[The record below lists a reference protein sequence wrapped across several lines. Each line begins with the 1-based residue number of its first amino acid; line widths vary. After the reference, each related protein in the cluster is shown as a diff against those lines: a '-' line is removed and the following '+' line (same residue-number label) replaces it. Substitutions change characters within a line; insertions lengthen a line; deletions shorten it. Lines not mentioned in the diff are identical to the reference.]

1 MYILKNAARNITR
14 SKGRNILIGIIIIVI
29 SAACAITLAI
39 RESANKIVKSYV
51 EKNPFKAEISM
62 NRNKLM
68 ESLREDDKS
77 QEEMINAFNEIKSIT
92 EEEVKSY
99 GDSKYVDSY
108 YYTLSLGI
116 NGDGLT
122 EATDSLVKETTTT
135 KTTTSTRKF
144 SGGAPSGFPGGGPGG
159 YPGGGSSTTKRTTTK
174 KTEKIYNEKA
184 SKGAFT
190 LVGYNSYEDM
200 KEFINGEYK
209 ITDGEVNSDFTGNYA
224 VISEELATLNEI
236 KVGDT
241 IKLVDTDNTK
251 NTYELTV
258 TGIYKENSD
267 ESNKVT
273 NMFSNSA
280 NKIITNTTVVKTIL
294 EKNEDLEATVTP
306 TYILKDMNDADMFAS
321 EVKTKGLGD
330 YYEVTNNVDDIKE
343 ATSSITNVKN
353 FATTFL
359 IVTLVIG
366 SVVLIVINMINIRER
381 KYEIG
386 VLRTIGMKKIKVA
399 FQFMMELLIVALV
412 SLSIGAA
419 VGAFTSVPIANN
431 LLKSEISNAESKY
444 EDASQNFGMTP
455 PDAPSSS
462 SKSSSKSSSSRSSRF
477 NFGQSKIEK
486 VNKINAVVNIK
497 VLGELLGIGVLLTL
511 LSSLA
516 SMVAISR
523 FSPLTILKERS

>member
-1 MYILKNAARNITR
+1 MYILKNAFKNITR
-14 SKGRNILIGIIIIVI
+14 SKGRNILIGIIVIVI
-29 SAACAITLAI
+29 TAACAITLAI

-51 EKNPFKAEISM
+51 EKNPVTAEISM

-68 ESLREDDKS
+68 ESLKDGDKS

-92 EEEVKSY
+92 EEEVISY

-108 YYTLSLGI
+108 YYTLTLGV

-144 SGGAPSGFPGGGPGG
+144 SGGGPGGPGG
-159 YPGGGSSTTKRTTTK
+159 FPGGGSSTTKKTTTK

-200 KEFINGEYK
+200 KEFISGNYK
-209 ITDGEVNSDFTGNYA
+209 IVDGEVSSDFSSNNA
-224 VISEELATLNEI
+224 VISEELATLNSI

-241 IKLVDTDNTK
+241 IKIVDTDDKTK
-251 NTYELTV
+251 TYELV
-258 TGIYKENSD
+258 VSGIYKENTD

-280 NKIITNTTVVKTIL
+280 NKIITNTSVVKKIL
-294 EKNEDLEATVTP
+294 EANTDLEATVTP
-306 TYILKDMNDADMFAS
+306 TYVLKDMASADKFS
-321 EVKTKGLGD
+321 KEVSKKGLAV

-343 ATSSITNVKN
+343 ATESINNVKN

-359 IVTLVIG
+359 IVTLIIG

-399 FQFMMELLIVALV
+399 LQFMFELFIVALI
-412 SLSIGAA
+412 SLSIGAG
-419 VGAFTSVPIANN
+419 VGAASSVPIANN
-431 LLKSEISNAESKY
+431 LLKTEINNAESKY
-444 EDASQNFGMTP
+444 EDVKDNFGMQP
-455 PDAPSSS
+455 PSGNDSGSVKS
-462 SKSSSKSSSSRSSRF
+462 SKRM
-477 NFGQSKIEK
+477 NFGQSKLEK
-486 VNKINAVVNIK
+486 VEKINAVVNIK

-516 SMVAISR
+516 SMIAISR